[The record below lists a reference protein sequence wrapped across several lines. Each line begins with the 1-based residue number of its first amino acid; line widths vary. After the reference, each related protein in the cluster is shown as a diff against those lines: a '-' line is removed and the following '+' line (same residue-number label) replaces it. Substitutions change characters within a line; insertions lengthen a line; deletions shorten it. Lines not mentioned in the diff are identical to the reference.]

1 MCITGSSEEH
11 SNLSAKQKGDRGCLR
26 LHVDGRDSLGGSRRE
41 LNEVME
47 MFSFLIEVLV
57 TW

>member
-1 MCITGSSEEH
+1 MKSILTYKRNRKEIS
-11 SNLSAKQKGDRGCLR
+11 GCLR